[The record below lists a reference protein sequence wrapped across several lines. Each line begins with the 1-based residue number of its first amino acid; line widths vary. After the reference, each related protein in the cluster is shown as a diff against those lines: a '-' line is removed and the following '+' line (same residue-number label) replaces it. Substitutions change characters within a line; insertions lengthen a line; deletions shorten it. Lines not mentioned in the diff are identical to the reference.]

1 VLLIAFLAIAGM
13 LELVVGRDSPG
24 RAAHDAGGSPYLP
37 FRSLY
42 CPSSAAFYFDNQ
54 PNVLDSS

>member
-1 VLLIAFLAIAGM
+1 MRRVRDVQHVIRIREGALLIAFLAIAGM

-37 FRSLY
+37 
-42 CPSSAAFYFDNQ
+42 
-54 PNVLDSS
+54 